1 MTDRND
7 GRPVVFRLNKHTRS
21 RQGCQ
26 TCRSRK
32 VKCGEEHPQCRNC
45 VRAKRECIW
54 TRPWQFRDLNTMLAQ
69 PCTVVQSRPMQAS
82 KVTDRHSNGMSNN
95 TMSLDF
101 GPRMRLLFYL
111 LGPPLQRCHRG
122 GITRCS
128 ILVCLLS
135 PRLLILSVLLKLLLD
150 CRTDHIG
157 DYDRNEVL
165 LTIMLLQI
173 SEPFSP
179 ISQAG
184 GWISHVDGAA
194 QMIKAEGPKPLNSPY
209 ETALFNHARQF
220 TIIIGMLR
228 REDIFFNQ
236 PQWLAIT
243 KSAPAAYHATT
254 LLDIGSS
261 IPGML
266 AETDKI
272 LANNSPEHV
281 VYELLQKLD
290 STGEAVVTWITD
302 FFSSMAHEI
311 STTIDLKEMD
321 SYNEEMNG
329 DTTFLPVYKFASYRT
344 AWNVTLGWVFHF
356 AILKTIY
363 GILSARTDIHYKLT
377 APELELEMFRVV
389 TDLSMVIPQF
399 FDRKFGAMGRA
410 VIIIPL
416 GLSTEFYAASGQ
428 TRKLEWCHRVAKA
441 VYNPREGLEQIQK
454 PGSNK

>member
-1 MTDRND
+1 MSFLTPHNSSLFNPRLPALAAAVDTLSLTQAAVRLQD
-7 GRPVVFRLNKHTRS
+7 GR
-21 RQGCQ
+21 
-26 TCRSRK
+26 
-32 VKCGEEHPQCRNC
+32 
-45 VRAKRECIW
+45 
-54 TRPWQFRDLNTMLAQ
+54 LAQ
-69 PCTVVQSRPMQAS
+69 QAIKNYTVSIA
-82 KVTDRHSNGMSNN
+82 
-95 TMSLDF
+95 
-101 GPRMRLLFYL
+101 LL
-111 LGPPLQRCHRG
+111 RR
-122 GITRCS
+122 S
-128 ILVCLLS
+128 IE
-135 PRLLILSVLLKLLLD
+135 
-150 CRTDHIG
+150 HIG

-194 QMIKAEGPKPLNSPY
+194 QMIQAEGPKPLNTPY

-243 KSAPAAYHATT
+243 KSAPAAYHATP

-266 AETDKI
+266 AKTDKI
-272 LANNSPEHV
+272 LASNSSEHV
-281 VYELLQKLD
+281 VYELLQKLE
-290 STGEAVVTWITD
+290 STGEAVVTWIND

-311 STTIDLKEMD
+311 STTIDLKELD

-356 AILKTIY
+356 AILKTIHK
-363 GILSARTDIHYKLT
+363 ILKSRADIHYRLT
-377 APELELEMFRVV
+377 TSELELEMFRVV
-389 TDLSMVIPQF
+389 TDLSMVIPQYF
-399 FDRKFGAMGRA
+399 ARSFGAMGRA
-410 VIIIPL
+410 VITIPL
-416 GLSTEFYAASGQ
+416 GISTEFYLSSGQ
-428 TRKLEWCHRVAKA
+428 TRQLEWCHRVAKA
-441 VYNPREGLEQIQK
+441 VYNPREGLERIQK
-454 PGSNK
+454 PGPKQ